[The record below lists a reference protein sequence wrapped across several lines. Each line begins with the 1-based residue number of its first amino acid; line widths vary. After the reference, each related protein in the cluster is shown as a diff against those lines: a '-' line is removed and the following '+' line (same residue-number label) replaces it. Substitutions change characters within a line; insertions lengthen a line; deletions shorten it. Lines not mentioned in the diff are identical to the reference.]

1 MKETLC
7 ELLDRIKRDKLDIW
21 ICVDA
26 EALKTA
32 HGYNSDIPETIKV
45 ACFNGT
51 VVLMFKNG
59 EFVNII
65 GGDTIQFMMNAPEN
79 TETYWSVSYEGSK
92 PMKMYDRFKGKF
104 GKYGGASSV
113 VMQSIDDIKQM
124 YANEEGF
131 EEHMKLLQESG
142 VFGDK
147 ILPEDKKFID
157 KFLKSTKE
165 EKGTKNNGR

>member
-1 MKETLC
+1 MS
-7 ELLDRIKRDKLDIW
+7 ELHEFLNKIKREKLNAW
-21 ICVDA
+21 ICVDDKS
-26 EALKTA
+26 LKIA
-32 HGYNSDIPETIKV
+32 HDYDPDIPETIKV

-92 PMKMYDRFKGKF
+92 VMKMCDRFKEKF
-104 GKYGGASSV
+104 SKYGGACSI

-131 EEHMKLLQESG
+131 EEHMKLLQESSA
-142 VFGDK
+142 FGDK
-147 ILPEDKKFID
+147 ILPEDKEFID
-157 KFLKSTKE
+157 NLLKDGKE
-165 EKGTKNNGR
+165 